1 MALLS
6 PISDPERAPSPKRN
20 SVEISESEKKNIK
33 FSEKDG
39 AAVLEVVES
48 AQSAA
53 PPKSARERITNL
65 THSLFTKST
74 LTTTT
79 AILWKLARF
88 SGPGAI
94 ISVAYVD
101 PDNLQTNLT
110 SGAEFQYKLLFMILF
125 SNIVAVFLQALSTK
139 LGCVT
144 GMDLAQMNRAF
155 LPRWL
160 NIGLWLM
167 AEASIVCTDISQVC
181 HPPPRCSAFTFIC

>member
-6 PISDPERAPSPKRN
+6 PISDPERAPSPKTN
-20 SVEISESEKKNIK
+20 SVEISESEKKDLK
-33 FSEKDG
+33 SSEKDG
-39 AAVLEVVES
+39 AAVVEVIES
-48 AQSAA
+48 AKSNGPQ
-53 PPKSARERITNL
+53 KSARERITNFI
-65 THSLFTKST
+65 HSLFTKST

-110 SGAEFQYKLLFMILF
+110 SGAQFQYRLLFMILF

-160 NIGLWLM
+160 NWGLWVL

-181 HPPPRCSAFTFIC
+181 LLCCST

>member
-6 PISDPERAPSPKRN
+6 PISDPERAPSPKTTPI
-20 SVEISESEKKNIK
+20 EISESEKKDLK
-33 FSEKDG
+33 SSEKDG
-39 AAVLEVVES
+39 AVLEVIES
-48 AQSAA
+48 AKSNG

-74 LTTTT
+74 LTSTT

-160 NIGLWLM
+160 NWGLWVM
-167 AEASIVCTDISQVC
+167 AEASIVCTDISQVW
-181 HPPPRCSAFTFIC
+181 PLYCSA